1 MKKLV
6 FGLIATVM
14 LSVSSFAQTT
24 SRAAS
29 GCSADCFFND
39 CVVKCPSGTIPK
51 CKCIVGS
58 FSSCSCA
65 EMIGKVSIKNEE
77 NIKDIIA
84 FLEKNKLDNFK
95 VLFNN
100 IFNSLKIGDNESF
113 KINFDKLEVLSQNEA
128 ENSLIIEKFVF
139 SLKK

>member
-1 MKKLV
+1 
-6 FGLIATVM
+6 
-14 LSVSSFAQTT
+14 
-24 SRAAS
+24 
-29 GCSADCFFND
+29 
-39 CVVKCPSGTIPK
+39 
-51 CKCIVGS
+51 
-58 FSSCSCA
+58 
-65 EMIGKVSIKNEE
+65 MIGKVSIKNEE